1 MQVFVDQQAYQPQGG
16 PDQTL
21 GQLAAEV
28 GLATPGKPR
37 MVVSLCCDGQPI
49 SQDDLGPIMD
59 RPARDFERLE
69 LHTQPLVAMVRNIMA
84 ETIDLFDQADQ
95 ARHKAADLLVEGHT
109 QDAMHQLQTFFGV
122 WRHVQDAMIV
132 CVQALGSDL
141 DSLEIDGRPL
151 PQVFEP
157 LRKLLA
163 DLKDAMLRQDYVV
176 VGDVLRY
183 EFDEPLKGWRA
194 LLNHLHEA
202 AKTRD
207 R

>member
-1 MQVFVDQQAYQPQGG
+1 MQVFVDEQAYQPQGG
-16 PDQTL
+16 TDQTL

-28 GLATPGKPR
+28 GLADPGKPR

-49 SQDDLGPIMD
+49 SQDDLGAILD

-84 ETIDLFDQADQ
+84 ETIELFDQADQ
-95 ARHKAADLLVEGHT
+95 ARQKAVDLLAEGQT
-109 QDAMHQLQTFFGV
+109 EAAMHQLQTFFGI

-141 DSLEIDGRPL
+141 DSLDIDGKPL

-157 LRKLLA
+157 LRNLLN

-176 VGDVLRY
+176 VSDILGY
-183 EFDEPLKGWRA
+183 EFEEPLKGWRA
-194 LLNHLHEA
+194 LLNHLHDA

>member
-1 MQVFVDQQAYQPQGG
+1 MQVFVDEQAYQPQGG

-28 GLATPGKPR
+28 GLAVPGKPR
-37 MVVSLCCDGQPI
+37 MLVSLCCDGQPV
-49 SQDDLGPIMD
+49 SQDNLGAILD
-59 RPARDFERLE
+59 RPASDFQKLE
-69 LHTQPLVAMVRNIMA
+69 LHTQPLVAMVRNILA

-95 ARHKAADLLVEGHT
+95 ARHKAADLLAEGQT
-109 QDAMHQLQTFFGV
+109 EAAMHQLQTFFGT

-141 DSLEIDGRPL
+141 DSLDINGKPL
-151 PQVFEP
+151 CEVFEP

-176 VGDVLRY
+176 VGDILRY
-183 EFDEPLKGWRA
+183 EFDQPLKGWRA
-194 LLNHLHEA
+194 LLNQLHET